1 MEQKKFV
8 FKQRSVEDVKKIAS
22 GSKSD
27 RVIKEG
33 YKEFKSQE
41 GENQLRVMPNT
52 WDEKP
57 KHYGMTIY
65 VHYQVGPDKAQ
76 YLCLEKMRLGTSKC
90 SICDEGYKPA
100 RAEWEAEPESNK
112 ERKEEL
118 KKYMNS
124 LAPKKA
130 VPMWVID
137 RKHEDAGP
145 QIYLMTDAMNKEF
158 AARGV
163 DAFDGSLISIEDP
176 YEGYDISFTK
186 TGKGLGTKY
195 IGHDVARRK
204 TPLST
209 EHGEKWLEFIV
220 SHPLPQ
226 CLVESTS
233 EYIDAVY
240 HAKLPNKVDADE
252 GTDSVESKSEQV
264 DPADVQ
270 SEEVNDAPADALHEE
285 TPAEAPAEET
295 YSYEDLAS
303 LTTDELVDFV
313 KSVNLLNVLDIK
325 RAVAANNLL
334 SKACEKMGI
343 ATPAGKPLPVKSAF
357 AEQMDRIKAS
367 TAKADAK
374 V

>member
-1 MEQKKFV
+1 M
-8 FKQRSVEDVKKIAS
+8 
-22 GSKSD
+22 G
-27 RVIKEG
+27 
-33 YKEFKSQE
+33 
-41 GENQLRVMPNT
+41 
-52 WDEKP
+52 
-57 KHYGMTIY
+57 
-65 VHYQVGPDKAQ
+65 
-76 YLCLEKMRLGTSKC
+76 LGTKKC
-90 SICDEGYKPA
+90 SICEEGYKPA

-124 LAPKKA
+124 LAPKKT

-186 TGKGLGTKY
+186 TGKGIGTKY

-209 EHGEKWLEFIV
+209 EHGEKWLEFIMD
-220 SHPLPQ
+220 HPLPK
-226 CLVESTS
+226 CLVEFTS
-233 EYIDAVY
+233 DYIDAVY

-252 GTDSVESKSEQV
+252 GTDSVGTESTETETAFMGGAGV
-264 DPADVQ
+264 IV
-270 SEEVNDAPADALHEE
+270 EEVNDAPAEEVHEE
-285 TPAEAPAEET
+285 TTAEAPAEET

-303 LTTDELVDFV
+303 LTTDELVEFV
-313 KSVNLLNVLDIK
+313 KSTNLLNVLDIK

-334 SKACEKMGI
+334 GKVCEKMGI
-343 ATPAGKPLPVKSAF
+343 AVPTGKPLPAKSAF